1 MNILL
6 TEQDVA
12 QQLHVSLACL
22 RRWRL
27 ERRGPPFIKVS
38 SLVRYRPEDLESWL
52 ASWLTGG
59 AQPVSAD
66 GAPGGRRYKSA
77 VKVMSS

>member
-27 ERRGPPFIKVS
+27 ERGGPPANVWDAKRSLRGSARGGMGEVHADLGIPKKKVF
-38 SLVRYRPEDLESWL
+38 VDL
-52 ASWLTGG
+52 ASPRT
-59 AQPVSAD
+59 SA
-66 GAPGGRRYKSA
+66 
-77 VKVMSS
+77 MWE